1 MEVGSQSVSSLGSG
15 TEKCTQGAQSDRIVW
30 SLSTSVHTCPL
41 LPFTSS
47 KSIQP
52 TFSPGTYL
60 RINPIPRCVV
70 GECALLIPLS
80 QLSQKAGSLSDAE
93 GKRGV
98 WQSSPP
104 PNLPRERRGRRW
116 RITRPDPKLQESTGA
131 INCRGSVGSQ
141 CPLCIWGI
149 SCWWPATGP
158 RTPGGRGAC
167 RVIS

>member
-1 MEVGSQSVSSLGSG
+1 M
-15 TEKCTQGAQSDRIVW
+15 W

-52 TFSPGTYL
+52 TFSPATYL
-60 RINPIPRCVV
+60 RLNPIPRCVV

-98 WQSSPP
+98 WQSSP
-104 PNLPRERRGRRW
+104 LPTRERGGGGDGESRDRIQAAGVDSSYQLSGVSWVSMSTLHMGHFLLVASHWSTHAWWKRCMQGNLLKRQKRRGQDLKW
-116 RITRPDPKLQESTGA
+116 M
-131 INCRGSVGSQ
+131 
-141 CPLCIWGI
+141 
-149 SCWWPATGP
+149 
-158 RTPGGRGAC
+158 
-167 RVIS
+167 